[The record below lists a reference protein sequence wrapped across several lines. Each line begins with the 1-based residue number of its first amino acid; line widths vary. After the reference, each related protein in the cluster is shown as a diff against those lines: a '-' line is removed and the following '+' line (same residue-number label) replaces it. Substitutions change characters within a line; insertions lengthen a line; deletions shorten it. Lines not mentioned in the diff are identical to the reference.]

1 MFKNSITSNLQ
12 QKIEENMRL
21 ILFGSPGVG
30 KGTQAK
36 IISNNLNIPHISTG
50 DILRKAVKEKT
61 ELGVKAGEIMAKGE
75 LVPDDLM
82 IEMIKEVLT
91 SDECKNGFILDGFPR
106 TTIQAEALDRLF
118 TRIGINNSIIVH
130 ITAEE
135 KEIIKRLNNRRA
147 CKVCGSIF
155 KLNDIEGLDACPT
168 CGAKKSFYLRNDD
181 KEDVIKNRLDI
192 FNSSTMPVLG
202 YYKNKDRVIEVNGLD
217 TIENVNKN
225 IVESLREKSLY
236 H

>member
-1 MFKNSITSNLQ
+1 
-12 QKIEENMRL
+12 MRL
-21 ILFGSPGVG
+21 IIFGSPGVG

-50 DILRKAVKEKT
+50 DILRKAAKEKS
-61 ELGVKAGEIMAKGE
+61 ELGIKADKIMSKGE

-118 TRIGINNSIIVH
+118 TQIGINNSIVVH
-130 ITAEE
+130 ITADE

-147 CKVCGSIF
+147 CKECGSIF
-155 KLNDIEGLDACPT
+155 ILKEIEGLHTCPT
-168 CGAKKSFYLRNDD
+168 CDAKNSFYLRNDD
-181 KEDVIKNRLDI
+181 KEDVIKNRIDI

-202 YYKNKDRVIEVNGLD
+202 YYKNKNRNRVIEVDGFD

-225 IVESLREKSLY
+225 IVDSLREKKLY
-236 H
+236 Q